1 MPSAASVVEV
11 FGFFVIV
18 AHRVKPVIAD
28 CVGLRAAVD
37 AVPTANLDGRW
48 IAFAKLEFRFR
59 CPRAKHAWREVIA
72 SFFVVIGQELLDF
85 FNTAIVD
92 VLAHDIPLYNDG

>member
-1 MPSAASVVEV
+1 MLTALLAFLVT
-11 FGFFVIV
+11 FGLLMMLS
-18 AHRVKPVIAD
+18 R
-28 CVGLRAAVD
+28 L
-37 AVPTANLDGRW
+37 ANLDGRW

-72 SFFVVIGQELLDF
+72 SFFVVVGQELLDF

-92 VLAHDIPLYNDG
+92 VLAHDIPLFTWSNRHRKAPKGLTLVTR